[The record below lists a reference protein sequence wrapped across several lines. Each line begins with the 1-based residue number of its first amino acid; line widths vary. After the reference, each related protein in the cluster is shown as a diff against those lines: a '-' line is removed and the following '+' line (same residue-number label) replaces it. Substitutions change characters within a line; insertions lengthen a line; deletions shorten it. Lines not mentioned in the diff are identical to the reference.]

1 MLLYIIFLIIM
12 KKRLNM
18 KIVKCISNESYKASL
33 TVGKNYIVV
42 EDNIAQQRS
51 RIRVIDNTN
60 ESYLYPIYFFDLNVK
75 ENKA

>member
-1 MLLYIIFLIIM
+1 
-12 KKRLNM
+12 M

-33 TVGKNYIVV
+33 TVGENYIVV
-42 EDNIAQQRS
+42 EDNIAQQRG

-60 ESYLYPIYFFDLNVK
+60 ESYLYPIYFFDLNIK